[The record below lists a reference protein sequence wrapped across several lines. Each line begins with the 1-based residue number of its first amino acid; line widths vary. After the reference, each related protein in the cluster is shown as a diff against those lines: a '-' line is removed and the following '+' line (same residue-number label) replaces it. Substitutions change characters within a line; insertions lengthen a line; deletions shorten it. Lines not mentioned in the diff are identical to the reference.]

1 MEREDGYLI
10 GDGLRIPWKQSED
23 MRNFKRLTMGHA
35 VIVGKTTAVTLGYG
49 ERIPGR
55 QVLVITRT
63 PEESASEFIRTR
75 PAAQA
80 PPLFFKNLTEA
91 IERAKEMGV
100 KKVFI
105 AGGSSIF
112 EEGSMYANE
121 AHLTQ
126 VFVPKSVQFK
136 SPIVVNKKAID
147 EMRSRLRRAELNYF
161 EADANNQYPYAFENL
176 LIGV

>member
-1 MEREDGYLI
+1 
-10 GDGLRIPWKQSED
+10 
-23 MRNFKRLTMGHA
+23 
-35 VIVGKTTAVTLGYG
+35 
-49 ERIPGR
+49 
-55 QVLVITRT
+55 
-63 PEESASEFIRTR
+63 
-75 PAAQA
+75 
-80 PPLFFKNLTEA
+80 
-91 IERAKEMGV
+91 MGV